1 MRRRPLYGFKV
12 GPRRQRG
19 AVLILVVVAM
29 AAILMMSA
37 LALDGGHMLMNKAR
51 LQNAVDA
58 AALSGAK
65 TLGQI
70 AGETNSGDTAAL
82 AARNTLLLNA
92 AAGTGNAELATG
104 ISKKGGIA
112 NFAKVEFSTSVYGPF
127 AFKQT
132 ASSEDRYVRV
142 TVPEYGL
149 AGFFWSF
156 VQNFGSGSLGAK
168 SVAAIAT
175 AGPSPTSPCDLA
187 PLVVC
192 AKSDDPDT
200 GWGFG
205 FGELEVLKTAAG
217 DPSSIGSGN
226 FQLLDFNY
234 GAKSVGQYMAGGG
247 YSCPMVGETVN
258 TKPGNTVGQSVK
270 GLNTRFGIYSGN
282 FGAPANDYA
291 DSETLYPPDWVV
303 DYTKVEKGNGNGPE
317 QGVLALND
325 DGDIVY
331 DDKPNASGKTTST
344 DLVKYNEYTK
354 QITADSGA
362 RIDGYQEWLQQSA
375 ACVKPGSNCPGAFGR
390 RILRVVIGDCP
401 EGSTDGGTN
410 KLEVLGFGCYFV
422 LQPADQSGNSA
433 QIFGQFVETCEGDG
447 VPGPNPTTDKGP
459 EIIQLYKTYVDDSK
473 TPSTDS

>member
-1 MRRRPLYGFKV
+1 MKRRPLHSSKV
-12 GPRRQRG
+12 ASRHQRG

-65 TLGQI
+65 MLGQI
-70 AGETNSGDTAAL
+70 AGEMNSGDTAAF

-92 AAGTGNAELATG
+92 ADGTGNAELATG
-104 ISKKGGIA
+104 ISKKGGVA

-127 AFKQT
+127 AFDQT
-132 ASSEDRYVRV
+132 VSSEHRYVRV
-142 TVPEYGL
+142 TVLEYGL

-156 VQNFGSGSLGAK
+156 VQNFGSGNLGAK
-168 SVAAIAT
+168 SVAAVAT
-175 AGPSPTSPCDLA
+175 AGPSPTSPCELA

-192 AKSDDPDT
+192 AKSNDADSA
-200 GWGFG
+200 WGFG

-217 DPSSIGSGN
+217 DESPIGPGN
-226 FQLLDFNY
+226 FQLLDLTGTG
-234 GAKSVGQYMAGGG
+234 GAKTVGQLMAGGG
-247 YSCPMVGETVN
+247 YICPTVGATVD
-258 TKPGNTVGQSVK
+258 TKPGNTVGQSVR

-282 FGAPANDYA
+282 FGAPGDDYA
-291 DSETLYPPDWVV
+291 DSEQLYPPDWVV
-303 DYTKVEKGNGNGPE
+303 DYTKVGAGKGKGPE

-331 DDKPNASGKTTST
+331 DDKPNASGKTNST
-344 DLVKYNEYTK
+344 DLVEYYENTK
-354 QITADSGA
+354 QIVADSGA

-375 ACVKPGSNCPGAFGR
+375 ACVESGASCPGVFGR

-401 EGSTDGGTN
+401 EGSTDGG
-410 KLEVLGFGCYFV
+410 KSELEVLGFGCYFV
-422 LQPADQSGNSA
+422 LQPADQSGSSA

-447 VPGPNPTTDKGP
+447 VPGPNPSTDKGP
-459 EIIQLYKTYVDDSK
+459 EIIQLYKTYVDGAPSVDS
-473 TPSTDS
+473 